1 MGLPKIDIS
10 VNKHI
15 YSIVA
20 YKGRLV
26 LVVLVITPVEPSY
39 ISLNNTSSS
48 ASSFHPSFG
57 IHPPSANPS
66 PAWAFGT
73 QESAKRA
80 AAAVAA
86 AQVAQGIVN
95 GGPKLERTGMEHPT
109 SSGSV
114 PYADAATTAKF
125 HIC

>member
-26 LVVLVITPVEPSY
+26 LVVLVITPVEPGY

-66 PAWAFGT
+66 ALFYGCL
-73 QESAKRA
+73 
-80 AAAVAA
+80 V
-86 AQVAQGIVN
+86 VV
-95 GGPKLERTGMEHPT
+95 
-109 SSGSV
+109 
-114 PYADAATTAKF
+114 Y
-125 HIC
+125 